1 MEQHV
6 LPRVPVRHWICSLP
20 WGLRALLGYDR
31 ALAAQEE
38 GQLGQGDT
46 MFSKVWLEVGFPG
59 R

>member
-1 MEQHV
+1 MA
-6 LPRVPVRHWICSLP
+6 ILP